1 MPLTFQLRIFK
12 VGWVLDF
19 ERVISSVLSPAK
31 TEAMFEAIL
40 LFGYAV
46 VPLTGV
52 FPEVFS

>member
-1 MPLTFQLRIFK
+1 MFHVNLVSP
-12 VGWVLDF
+12 
-19 ERVISSVLSPAK
+19 ESSVLSPAK